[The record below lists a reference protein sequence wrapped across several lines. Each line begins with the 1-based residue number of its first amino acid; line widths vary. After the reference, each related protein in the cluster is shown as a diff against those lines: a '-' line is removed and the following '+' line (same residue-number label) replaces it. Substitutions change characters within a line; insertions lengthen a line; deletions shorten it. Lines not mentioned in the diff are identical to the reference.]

1 MYNPYIECKDYTMWT
16 TSNTDKEK
24 QLVVIAANT
33 GGYFTAK
40 QALDAGYN
48 YRLQHYYRAKGYWDA
63 VDRGIYHL
71 PEYPSPERDDL
82 VRWSLWSL
90 NREGVPQA
98 VVSHETALSVYELSD
113 IMPAKIHLTV
123 SYKFRKDPS
132 GACVLHRAALESD
145 DIDKKEGYMIT
156 KPLKTLVDVSEGDL
170 SLDYLEQ
177 AIREAF
183 RRGMAGPQQLERAA
197 MSEAAKE
204 KIRIILENIRK
215 RPL

>member
-1 MYNPYIECKDYTMWT
+1 MWAT
-16 TSNTDKEK
+16 PSTDKEK

-40 QALDAGYN
+40 QAFDAGYN
-48 YRLQHYYRAKGYWDA
+48 YRLQHYYRTKGYWEA
-63 VDRGIYHL
+63 VDRGIYRL

-82 VRWSLWSL
+82 IRWSLWSL

-113 IMPAKIHLTV
+113 IMPAKVHLTV
-123 SYKFRKDPS
+123 PFKFRKPPL
-132 GACVLHRAALESD
+132 GACILHRADLESE
-145 DIDKKEGYMIT
+145 DIDKKEGFMIT
-156 KPLKTLVDVSEGDL
+156 RPLRTLIDVSEGDL

-177 AIREAF
+177 AVREAF
-183 RRGMAGPQQLERAA
+183 RRGMAGPQQFERVAW
-197 MSEAAKE
+197 SETAKE

-215 RPL
+215 RSF